1 MPRGGAGADMKEKTD
16 TSYILHAVEIVYSLA
31 LLFWIF
37 GPLIGVDGAMPSFSL
52 PMKSFEG
59 AARVGPAVLLWGIL
73 IYLPGLIALFK
84 ISAPFV
90 GRRLPAVADP
100 RRPLSA
106 CMSIVESTL
115 VIAAIVGY
123 VFEYARGAS
132 FFAASSPL
140 IFALLALSLVYN
152 AFFIYVF
159 ISALGN
165 RDVAYQE
172 YLGYKRSSS
181 KKESL
186 RELLLKQGIQKRL
199 MFSFVPLILAIIIV
213 LSFVL
218 LTDFSRT
225 LLSSVID
232 NGKLLAERTASVIK
246 ANPADK
252 IAAEDFLLIEAKKNA
267 TAAFPFEAI
276 SYFSRN
282 PKTNGFAVDASTSK
296 SKLDGAS
303 SAKVEAFADPIYRYN
318 ADRQVYEFLAPVTLS
333 KAFLGYVQVDYA
345 RDVIFEPYFR
355 TQIKVIGFAAIF
367 IYLSVFL
374 IYLIGRNIVFPILY
388 LRMSVASISSSLSG
402 MIKGE
407 RRISAELLQFQDR
420 VETNDEI
427 KGLSNEV
434 GNMTAVIRG
443 IVPYI
448 SASTLKHSE
457 RERPMTE
464 SRDLCFL
471 FTDIRGFTSLC
482 EGMSPEKVVELLN
495 RYLDLQ
501 SSIILA
507 NHGDID
513 KFVGDEVMAM
523 FEGPDK
529 ELNAVRTSLAIRSA
543 MAREKEKAIA
553 AKMNVVSIGIG
564 INSGP
569 VVFGSVGAKDRMDFT
584 SIGDTVNLA
593 ARLEGANKAYGTKTL
608 VTESVYRPVKKE
620 YLCREVDRLT
630 VKGKKLPVSV
640 YEIVHERA
648 NASPALVEFCEGF
661 EEGLALYREQ
671 KWPKAAK
678 QFSTLAAKYDDEAS
692 STFLSRIE
700 LFKTNPPPA
709 EWDGVFNMTVK

>member
-1 MPRGGAGADMKEKTD
+1 
-16 TSYILHAVEIVYSLA
+16 
-31 LLFWIF
+31 
-37 GPLIGVDGAMPSFSL
+37 
-52 PMKSFEG
+52 
-59 AARVGPAVLLWGIL
+59 
-73 IYLPGLIALFK
+73 
-84 ISAPFV
+84 
-90 GRRLPAVADP
+90 
-100 RRPLSA
+100 
-106 CMSIVESTL
+106 
-115 VIAAIVGY
+115 
-123 VFEYARGAS
+123 
-132 FFAASSPL
+132 
-140 IFALLALSLVYN
+140 
-152 AFFIYVF
+152 
-159 ISALGN
+159 
-165 RDVAYQE
+165 
-172 YLGYKRSSS
+172 
-181 KKESL
+181 
-186 RELLLKQGIQKRL
+186 
-199 MFSFVPLILAIIIV
+199 
-213 LSFVL
+213 
-218 LTDFSRT
+218 
-225 LLSSVID
+225 
-232 NGKLLAERTASVIK
+232 
-246 ANPADK
+246 
-252 IAAEDFLLIEAKKNA
+252 
-267 TAAFPFEAI
+267 
-276 SYFSRN
+276 
-282 PKTNGFAVDASTSK
+282 
-296 SKLDGAS
+296 
-303 SAKVEAFADPIYRYN
+303 
-318 ADRQVYEFLAPVTLS
+318 
-333 KAFLGYVQVDYA
+333 
-345 RDVIFEPYFR
+345 
-355 TQIKVIGFAAIF
+355 
-367 IYLSVFL
+367 
-374 IYLIGRNIVFPILY
+374 
-388 LRMSVASISSSLSG
+388 MSVASISSSLSG

-464 SRDLCFL
+464 SRDLCFI

-648 NASPALVEFCEGF
+648 NASAALVEFCEGF